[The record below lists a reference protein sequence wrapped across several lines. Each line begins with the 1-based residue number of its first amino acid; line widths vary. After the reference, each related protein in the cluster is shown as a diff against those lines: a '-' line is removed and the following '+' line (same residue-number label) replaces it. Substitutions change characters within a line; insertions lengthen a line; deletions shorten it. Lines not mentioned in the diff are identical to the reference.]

1 MTPAQIIAVAVVA
14 AVAVCIILHAIAPA
28 AV

>member
-14 AVAVCIILHAIAPA
+14 SVALCIILHAVAPN